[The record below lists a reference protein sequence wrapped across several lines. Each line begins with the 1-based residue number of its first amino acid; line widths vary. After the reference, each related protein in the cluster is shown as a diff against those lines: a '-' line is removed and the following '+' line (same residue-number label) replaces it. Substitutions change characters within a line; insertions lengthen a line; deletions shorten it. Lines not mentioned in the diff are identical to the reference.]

1 MKGKMIIAIAICALL
16 VAFPEIA
23 FSAGKATDEDA
34 VAMVEMA
41 GKLIEERGDLA
52 LPIINNPEGM
62 YFDKE
67 KALYVVVY
75 NERIEIIAHPYRP
88 DLIGVC
94 LSHHS
99 QSEKIVTTS
108 LAQGGCWLEY
118 TDRAC
123 YEDDVREIKTYGK
136 RFSYDKKNYIVCA
149 SIYKDEN

>member
-16 VAFPEIA
+16 VAFPEIV
-23 FSAGKATDEDA
+23 FTAGKATDEDA
-34 VAMVEMA
+34 IAMVEMA
-41 GKLIEERGDLA
+41 GKLIEEKGDLA
-52 LPIINNPEGM
+52 LPVINNPESK

-75 NERIEIIAHPYRP
+75 NEKIEVIANPYRP

-108 LAQGGCWLEY
+108 MAQGGCLLEY

-123 YEDDVREIKTYGK
+123 CEDDVREIRTYGK
-136 RFSYDKKNYIVCA
+136 RFSFDKKNYIVSA
-149 SIYKDEN
+149 SYYK